1 MYYIPKCRTPD
12 IKMDRRSED
21 FLNIHDNICLP
32 RCSSN
37 PARMN
42 EDASHYTTLA
52 GNCFE
57 RHFGIFQSLT

>member
-1 MYYIPKCRTPD
+1 MTETVSC
-12 IKMDRRSED
+12 S

-52 GNCFE
+52 GKCFE